1 MLHQAPMTAKKWR
14 TDLSIKHQLSSD
26 REPTTD
32 NFDPKALVHAV
43 GFGRH
48 LRSEHAFSTALEDA
62 ISDLCLGDDD
72 SSTRLELIDHSRR
85 ALSKAKAGLDV
96 VAMLLARRQFH
107 AWQKRYNIECIALY
121 SDASPVTREEPQG
134 MIIDICLK
142 EGRKNRSA
150 LPYSALV

>member
-32 NFDPKALVHAV
+32 NFDPKARVHAV

-62 ISDLCLGDDD
+62 LSYLCLGNDD
-72 SSTRLELIDHSRR
+72 SSRRLELIDHSRR
-85 ALSKAKAGLDV
+85 AVQGKGRAGRGRNAV
-96 VAMLLARRQFH
+96 GATTVPRLA
-107 AWQKRYNIECIALY
+107 YNIDCIALY